1 MATAHVADRLSHS
14 VASSTPATQAYQ
26 ILHVAFV
33 VAPVVAGLDK
43 FTHLLT
49 NWDKYLAPQIAA
61 MIPAHTFMLF
71 VGVVEVVAGLLVAV
85 KPRFGA
91 YLVAAWL
98 LGIIVNLFMVGGYYD
113 IALRDLGLMLGA
125 LALGRLS
132 EDFSS

>member
-1 MATAHVADRLSHS
+1 
-14 VASSTPATQAYQ
+14 
-26 ILHVAFV
+26 
-33 VAPVVAGLDK
+33 
-43 FTHLLT
+43 
-49 NWDKYLAPQIAA
+49 

-71 VGVVEVVAGLLVAV
+71 VGVGEVVAGLIVAV

-113 IALRDLGLMLGA
+113 IALRDFGLMLGA
-125 LALGRLS
+125 LALGRMS